1 MTVQPA
7 GQRPLD
13 QDQRDLI
20 VSALDRNVVVEAAAG
35 TGKTT
40 SMVDRMVALLRT
52 GACDDIRRMAA
63 VTFTRKAASE
73 LRDRFRLALEK
84 AVREAAGDER
94 ERLAGA
100 LDSID
105 QCFVGTIHS
114 FCGRLLR
121 ERPIE
126 AGVDLAFEE
135 LDEDADTRLREE
147 AWAAYAESV
156 IGLGPGSVID
166 DLDDL
171 NLNLSDLADT
181 FYRFAEYPDVDEW
194 PLPPESDLLSDLE
207 EAAVAV
213 KRFTERMRKL
223 ADRLPRECGSDQ
235 LMPRYS
241 KMPRVVSHYQDLNDR
256 ASMLEL
262 IDMFFDKRSGAV
274 LREWV
279 QKGGFTQEEAR
290 SERDAWDEFREEFA
304 APLAEAWRE
313 LRYRT
318 VMKVMAE
325 ARVVYDRMRAERGQL
340 NFQDLL
346 MKAVGLLEGNPHVRS
361 YFAGRYSHLLVD
373 EFQDTDPIQAEV
385 MLLLTATDPR
395 QDDWRLCVPRP
406 GSLFVVGDPKQSI
419 YRFRRADIVTYN
431 RVRRMILEGDGG
443 KDRGIEVRLF
453 ANFRTSAPVIEWID
467 EVFAP
472 RGDCTDKNGRP
483 VRFPEAASEQSPAY
497 VRLEAGRSESLEGE
511 LGGVFQLT
519 IPSDEVLLTS
529 HLVEGGRPTEQE
541 AAGLARRYTRSELAA
556 SYEADLI
563 ARFIRR
569 AIDDRLTVPR
579 SERELED
586 IRRRRPLDD
595 PATLQAEDFLIITR
609 NKTHLSTYGQ
619 ALQRYGIPHRVTGG
633 TALNEVDE
641 LRLLLTCLRAV
652 DRVDDPVALV
662 GALRSELFGISDAGL
677 YRFRRNG
684 GYFNYTSPVP
694 EGLPPDDE
702 EAITDAFARLRR
714 YRDWTRSMPPLAA
727 FEKVISDL
735 GLMVLAAMRDGG
747 DVQAG
752 SLGKALE
759 LLRGDQ
765 RAHWSTSHLVEFL
778 ADLVEGEYSYD
789 GVSARSHEVGV
800 VRVMNL
806 HKAKGLESTVVFLAD
821 SSGEPRAGPEVFID
835 RGGDRT
841 IGYLGVFGP
850 RWGQWYRPLL
860 AAPGGWADR
869 QAVEKE
875 FEAAE
880 RLRLRYVAA
889 TRAGSA
895 MIVCEREDGRAN
907 GSNPWKYF
915 RDYLSGAPGLP
926 DPGPRNAPSREV
938 LDISVEDVTKASE
951 EAAGRIRRA
960 TGPTYARFA
969 AKEYALRDVEKV
981 AKGSGTFATSTAGGP
996 EYGINWGTAMH
1007 LLLELAMSRPDFD
1020 VEAWAERVLGENEID
1035 PGETPRAVETVRA
1048 VTGSALWERALASD
1062 LCLTEVPFHMLLG
1075 DTDIPTTMN
1084 GAMDLA
1090 FREEGGW
1097 VIVDY
1102 KTDRISTSRSEQ
1114 ALADEYA
1121 PQLEL
1126 YGRAWA
1132 GCTGETVKETG
1143 LFFVDNRKYHRI
1155 K

>member
-7 GQRPLD
+7 SQPPPD

-84 AVREAAGDER
+84 AVRGAAGDER
-94 ERLAGA
+94 GRLAGA

-135 LDEDADTRLREE
+135 LDEDADMRLRQE

-166 DLDDL
+166 ELDDL
-171 NLNLSDLADT
+171 NLDLSDLADT
-181 FYRFAEYPDVDEW
+181 FYRFAEYPDVDDW
-194 PLPPESDLLSDLE
+194 PLPPESEMLEDLD

-223 ADRLPRECGSDQ
+223 ADRLPRECGSDR

-241 KMPRVVSHYQDLNDR
+241 KMPRVVSHYEDLSER

-274 LREWV
+274 LKEWV

-290 SERDAWDEFREEFA
+290 SEREAWDAFREEFA

-318 VMKVMAE
+318 VMKVITE
-325 ARVVYDRMRAERGQL
+325 AGAVYDRMRAERGQL
-340 NFQDLL
+340 DFQDLL
-346 MKAVGLLEGNPHVRS
+346 MKAAGLLKGSPHVRS

-395 QDDWRLCVPRP
+395 QDDWRLCVPRG

-431 RVRRMILEGDGG
+431 RVKRMILEGDGG
-443 KDRGIEVRLF
+443 KGRGIEVRLF
-453 ANFRTSAPVIEWID
+453 ANFRTSAAVIQWID

-472 RGDCTDKNGRP
+472 KGDCTDKSGRL
-483 VRFPEAASEQSPAY
+483 VCFPEAASEQSPAY
-497 VRLEAGRSESLEGE
+497 VRLEAGRSESLQGE

-519 IPSDEVLLTS
+519 IPSDEILLTS
-529 HLVEGGRPTEQE
+529 HLVEGGPPTAQE
-541 AAGLARRYTRSELAA
+541 AAVLARRYTRSELAA

-563 ARFIRR
+563 ARYIRW
-569 AIDDRLTVPR
+569 AIDDRVTVPR
-579 SERELED
+579 SEKELED
-586 IRRRRPLDD
+586 IHRRMPSCED
-595 PATLQAEDFLIITR
+595 PAALRAEDFLIITR

-633 TALNEVDE
+633 TALNEVEE

-662 GALRSELFGISDAGL
+662 GALRSELFGISDAAL

-684 GYFNYTSPVP
+684 GRFNYNGPVP
-694 EGLPPDDE
+694 EGLPPGDE
-702 EAITDAFARLRR
+702 EAITDAFDRLRR
-714 YRDWTRSMPPLAA
+714 YRGWVKTMPPLAA
-727 FEKVISDL
+727 FEKVVSDL
-735 GLMVLAAMRDGG
+735 GLMVLAATRDGG

-765 RAHWSTSHLVEFL
+765 RAHWSTSHLVDFL
-778 ADLVEGEYSYD
+778 ADLVEGEFSYD
-789 GVSARSHEVGV
+789 GVSARSHEVGA

-821 SSGEPRAGPEVFID
+821 GSGEPRSGPEIVID

-841 IGYLGVFGP
+841 IGYIGVFGP
-850 RWGQWYRPLL
+850 RWGAWYRPLL

-915 RDYLSGAPGLP
+915 RDHLAGVPDLP
-926 DPGPRNAPSREV
+926 DPGPGSAPSREA

-951 EAAGRIRRA
+951 EAAGRMRRA
-960 TGPTYARFA
+960 EGPTYARLA
-969 AKEYALRDVEKV
+969 AKEYALRGKDF
-981 AKGSGTFATSTAGGP
+981 AKGSGTFAPSTTGGP

-1007 LLLELAMSRPDFD
+1007 MLLELAMSRPGFD

-1075 DTDIPTTMN
+1075 DADIPTTMN

-1102 KTDRISTSRSEQ
+1102 KTDRISASRSER

-1143 LFFVDNRKYHRI
+1143 LFFVDNRTYHRI
-1155 K
+1155 R